1 MCSNNE
7 KTHLFQD
14 MSSELD
20 LFHEVI
26 MENIH
31 DDRISTRIEFMDTVP
46 STEELQM
53 PTAQG
58 LSSNSMIRKTLETN
72 DKSISISDSDSHSS
86 QNSSHKISSTDKWMG
101 GKDFEPSKHSDEE
114 KYLAFPQHS
123 ISNQNLEGRLATVS
137 SKTSPVETIV
147 LSVTNDTKPTPSIV
161 LNASEYEELK
171 PFLTFHPS
179 LEYKSS
185 MLFSYGNVYVYLY

>member
-1 MCSNNE
+1 MCSSNE
-7 KTHLFQD
+7 QTNLFQD
-14 MSSELD
+14 ISSELD

-26 MENIH
+26 MENI
-31 DDRISTRIEFMDTVP
+31 DDDKISARIEFMDTVP

-53 PTAQG
+53 TTSQG

-72 DKSISISDSDSHSS
+72 DKSNSISDSDSYSS

-101 GKDFEPSKHSDEE
+101 GKNFEPSKHSDEV

-123 ISNQNLEGRLATVS
+123 ISNQNLEGRLDTVS

-147 LSVTNDTKPTPSIV
+147 LSVTNDTKPISTI

-171 PFLTFHPS
+171 PFLTFHPV
-179 LEYKSS
+179 LEDKSS
-185 MLFSYGNVYVYLY
+185 MLFSYGTVYVYLY